1 MKISPRNAESFARN
15 PDPDIFAFLVYGPAS
30 GLVGERALSLARTS
44 GVDLEDPFSATT
56 LREEDLAGSPGR
68 LFDEASAI
76 PLGGGIRVVRVQ
88 GASDNV
94 AEAISSVFE
103 RSIEKAFI
111 VVEAGDLGPRSRVRR
126 LFEGADRAAAV
137 PCYLDDDVARENLIR
152 ETLGG
157 YGKEVEQPALAYLS
171 SRLSGDRALSRREL
185 DKLALYALDRDGAVT
200 REMAADCIGDE
211 AEHVLEDVAV
221 AAAAGAPAE
230 LARAYDRCVASG
242 QQEIAVLRVLARHL
256 QRLHAVSVAGDAGES
271 VEKAMSSLRPPVFFK
286 SKAAFKAQV
295 AKWTTA
301 RIEEAL
307 QVVLRAERSCKTTG
321 MPGRT
326 ICERTLFG
334 IAVAARLDVISFRPA
349 GGRSK
354 GVG

>member
-1 MKISPRNAESFARN
+1 MKISARNAESFARN

-94 AEAISSVFE
+94 AEAMSSVFE
-103 RSIEKAFI
+103 RSLEKAFI

-157 YGKEVEQPALAYLS
+157 YGKEVEQSALAYLAP
-171 SRLSGDRALSRREL
+171 RLSGDRALSRRGAGQARSL
-185 DKLALYALDRDGAVT
+185 RCWTWPDGAVT

-230 LARAYDRCVASG
+230 LARAYDFFACVASG
-242 QQEIAVLRVLARHL
+242 QQEIAVLRVR
-256 QRLHAVSVAGDAGES
+256 AGWRPGGRGWPVTSRDCTRCRWPATR
-271 VEKAMSSLRPPVFFK
+271 EKAWRK
-286 SKAAFKAQV
+286 
-295 AKWTTA
+295 
-301 RIEEAL
+301 RCH
-307 QVVLRAERSCKTTG
+307 R
-321 MPGRT
+321 
-326 ICERTLFG
+326 
-334 IAVAARLDVISFRPA
+334 
-349 GGRSK
+349 
-354 GVG
+354 